1 MHLQAGLLLVF
12 RACRGC
18 GIFASCSFQNLE
30 EGSQEVGTTT
40 VAVKNP
46 FASRNP
52 RPALED
58 LLDLVN
64 ERDQI
69 RFARLDNSL
78 LEGGAFR
85 ELYYYGTS
93 WGWAVRYRHGRQ
105 TLMTVHFLPGHIEVT
120 RPNVAGRLEED
131 AQGTAGAEPH
141 QVVPGPHEDQCGC
154 HGADACRRS
163 KDRRGRAAA
172 RWRLRHRVVGLFGP
186 AIRRAFFWGR
196 NDRPCLSW
204 S

>member
-1 MHLQAGLLLVF
+1 M
-12 RACRGC
+12 
-18 GIFASCSFQNLE
+18 
-30 EGSQEVGTTT
+30 GTTT
-40 VAVKNP
+40 EAVKNP

-85 ELYYYGTS
+85 ELYSYGTS

-105 TLMTVHFLPGHIEVT
+105 TLMTVHFLPGRIEVT
-120 RPNVAGRLEED
+120 VALSER
-131 AQGTAGAEPH
+131 QAEM
-141 QVVPGPHEDQCGC
+141 V
-154 HGADACRRS
+154 A
-163 KDRRGRAAA
+163 KDRTWPAPWTTMLKELLAQNRIKWFRVPMKTNSDVAALMRAADQKIA
-172 RWRLRHRVVGLFGP
+172 
-186 AIRRAFFWGR
+186 AAEQRRGG
-196 NDRPCLSW
+196 D
-204 S
+204 

>member
-1 MHLQAGLLLVF
+1 MEDVIQVA
-12 RACRGC
+12 
-18 GIFASCSFQNLE
+18 
-30 EGSQEVGTTT
+30 TTT
-40 VAVKNP
+40 ETVKNP

-105 TLMTVHFLPGHIEVT
+105 TLMTIHFLPARVEVT
-120 RPNVAGRLEED
+120 VALSERQAEMVARDRTWRADEDQLRRHLVNARRRAKNRRRRTEARFGLGRLGNLGF
-131 AQGTAGAEPH
+131 Q
-141 QVVPGPHEDQCGC
+141 
-154 HGADACRRS
+154 
-163 KDRRGRAAA
+163 KA
-172 RWRLRHRVVGLFGP
+172 RFP
-186 AIRRAFFWGR
+186 RAFAF
-196 NDRPCLSW
+196 LS
-204 S
+204 SSLQPLDS

>member
-1 MHLQAGLLLVF
+1 
-12 RACRGC
+12 
-18 GIFASCSFQNLE
+18 
-30 EGSQEVGTTT
+30 VGTTT

-120 RPNVAGRLEED
+120 VALSERQAEMVARDRTWPAAWKRMLKELL
-131 AQGTAGAEPH
+131 AQNRIKWVRVPMRTNADVVALMRAADQKIAAAE
-141 QVVPGPHEDQCGC
+141 Q
-154 HGADACRRS
+154 
-163 KDRRGRAAA
+163 RRG
-172 RWRLRHRVVGLFGP
+172 G
-186 AIRRAFFWGR
+186 
-196 NDRPCLSW
+196 D
-204 S
+204 

>member
-1 MHLQAGLLLVF
+1 M
-12 RACRGC
+12 
-18 GIFASCSFQNLE
+18 
-30 EGSQEVGTTT
+30 GTTT

-120 RPNVAGRLEED
+120 VALSERQAEMVARDRTWPATWKRMLKELL
-131 AQGTAGAEPH
+131 AQNRIKWFRVPMKTNADVMALMRAADQKIAAAE
-141 QVVPGPHEDQCGC
+141 Q
-154 HGADACRRS
+154 
-163 KDRRGRAAA
+163 RRG
-172 RWRLRHRVVGLFGP
+172 G
-186 AIRRAFFWGR
+186 
-196 NDRPCLSW
+196 D
-204 S
+204 